1 MANPEWGAKHIC
13 HSCGT
18 RYYDLQRSQIIC
30 PKCNTEYDPEA
41 FLKSRRTR
49 AAAIEDLPATK
60 AAAKRKTEAAAVVV
74 QEPKEVAE
82 VEVEADADT
91 AALEE
96 LDKADD
102 AAEPVPDADD
112 SDDDDD
118 DADVLLEDASELGDD
133 DVGAVVDIGKK
144 EDPNA

>member
-18 RYYDLQRSQIIC
+18 RYYDLQRSPIVC
-30 PKCNTEYDPEA
+30 PKCNTQYDPEA

-49 AAAIEDLPATK
+49 AAAVEDLPAPK
-60 AAAKRKTEAAAVVV
+60 AAAKKKA
-74 QEPKEVAE
+74 EPKPEVVADEPEEAAE
-82 VEVEADADT
+82 VELEADADT
-91 AALEE
+91 AALDE

-102 AAEPVPDADD
+102 TTDPAPDD
-112 SDDDDD
+112 DDDDD

-133 DVGAVVDIGKK
+133 DVGTVVDIGKD